1 MKSSWVK
8 ALLLILFVF
17 VGWVVLIFGAS
28 ILTPDN
34 QTAVDQFSN
43 TAFLISLASVTIFS
57 LFLGYIRLF
66 NRVTTMRSQCEG
78 KKQQIETEKIELEE
92 LIKRMKAFF
101 TFYNNES
108 TKQSSSKVLLESLS
122 DIDFRA
128 TGSQLLLRET
138 IQAITSDQTMKSNAE
153 FQQMM
158 SRIVAKEASISQA
171 KRNYNNSVSDYNAY
185 VNRFPIVMIQ
195 HFLGLSPIDYYYEN
209 SASF

>member
-1 MKSSWVK
+1 MRSPWVK

-34 QTAVDQFSN
+34 QAAVDQFSN
-43 TAFLISLASVTIFS
+43 TAFFISLASVTIFS

-66 NRVTTMRSQCEG
+66 NRITTMRSQCEG
-78 KKQQIETEKIELEE
+78 EKKQIETEKIELEE

-108 TKQSSSKVLLESLS
+108 TKQSSSKALLESLS
-122 DIDFRA
+122 DINFRA

-158 SRIVAKEASISQA
+158 SRITAKEASISEA

-185 VNRFPIVMIQ
+185 VNRFPAVMIQ

-209 SASF
+209 SESI